1 MISLTLIGLLVP
13 YNDPRLLNGTTSA
26 DAKASPF
33 VLAITNA
40 TIPALPSIFNAVIT
54 IAVLSVGNSAIYGS
68 SRTLAALAEQN
79 QAPKCLAYIDRKGR
93 PLISILVTSAVGL
106 IAYTAVLDAD
116 SSGEVFNW
124 LLALSG
130 LSSIFTWMTICL
142 CHIRFRAAWK
152 AAGHTLSELPF
163 RSQPGVLGS
172 WAGAIFNLL
181 VFVAQFWVG
190 FAPQGYAS
198 MSTKD
203 LVVGFFEVYLAAPI
217 IVVSFV
223 VYKIWYR
230 TRWVRISELD
240 LLTGLAYGKD
250 ELERVERG

>member
-1 MISLTLIGLLVP
+1 M
-13 YNDPRLLNGTTSA
+13 
-26 DAKASPF
+26 
-33 VLAITNA
+33 
-40 TIPALPSIFNAVIT
+40 

-68 SRTLAALAEQN
+68 SRTLAALAEQK

-93 PLISILVTSAVGL
+93 PLVAILVTSAIGL
-106 IAYTAVLDAD
+106 IAYTAVMDSDA
-116 SSGEVFNW
+116 SGQVFNW

-142 CHIRFRAAWK
+142 CHIRFRSAWK
-152 AAGHTLSELPF
+152 NAGHALSELPF

-172 WAGAIFNLL
+172 WAGFVFNAL

-190 FAPQGYAS
+190 IAPQGYAS

-217 IVVSFV
+217 IIISFV
-223 VYKIWYR
+223 VYKVWYR
-230 TRWVRISELD
+230 TRWVRIGEVD
-240 LLTGLAYGKD
+240 LLTGLAYSKE
-250 ELERVERG
+250 ELETLREGDRAERMEWSWWRRAYELSC

>member
-1 MISLTLIGLLVP
+1 M
-13 YNDPRLLNGTTSA
+13 
-26 DAKASPF
+26 
-33 VLAITNA
+33 
-40 TIPALPSIFNAVIT
+40 

-93 PLISILVTSAVGL
+93 PLVSIVISSAIGL
-106 IAYTAVLDAD
+106 IAYTAVMDANSESD
-116 SSGEVFNW
+116 VFNW

-152 AAGHTLSELPF
+152 KAGHTLAELPF

-172 WAGAIFNLL
+172 WAGFIFNAL

-190 FAPQGYAS
+190 FAPQGYAE
-198 MSTKD
+198 MTTKE
-203 LVVGFFEVYLAAPI
+203 LVINFFEVYLAAPI
-217 IVVSFV
+217 ILASYI
-223 VYKIWYR
+223 VYKLWYR
-230 TRWVRISELD
+230 TRWVKLSDVD
-240 LLTGLAYGKD
+240 LITGLAYSKE
-250 ELERVERG
+250 ELEVLKEADRAKRVQWPWWRKAYEVIC